1 MNAMSLEK
9 RMSEQKGDSEILN
22 KIGQYME
29 SFVQKRKNK
38 QCYNVFQD
46 KVLCIVQQLTNKKY
60 LGVNIQ
66 AKSEIF

>member
-9 RMSEQKGDSEILN
+9 WMSEQKGDSEILN

-46 KVLCIVQQLTNKKY
+46 KVLCIV
-60 LGVNIQ
+60 
-66 AKSEIF
+66 